1 MSSGGGG
8 ATTTDEAFPAVF
20 VGRKPSA
27 LNGHN
32 NGGGD
37 GARDEEID
45 KLKRFLQEKGL

>member
-1 MSSGGGG
+1 MSSGGG
-8 ATTTDEAFPAVF
+8 ATTDEAFPAVF

-27 LNGHN
+27 LNGHNN